1 MLFALDLDTSSQA
14 GEAVRVVSLVEDQA
28 PQFHEAKVVE
38 RRDQAAK
45 RSDCAF
51 TSDVSPAAAP
61 EEVQYDEPSEEE
73 ECDYEEETYDAEEEI
88 ECVQRSLAFP
98 RIRSSR
104 SRDGRI

>member
-1 MLFALDLDTSSQA
+1 MGF
-14 GEAVRVVSLVEDQA
+14 VEDQA

-61 EEVQYDEPSEEE
+61 EEVQYEEPAEEE
-73 ECDYEEETYDAEEEI
+73 ERDNDEEPYDAQKKI
-88 ECVQRSLAFP
+88 ECVQSSSPAFP
-98 RIRSSR
+98 RS
-104 SRDGRI
+104 